1 MININFCLN
10 LYYYILYKVNIWMI
24 IIKYKKYD
32 PHNIFTTSTYTVG
45 IIPANYYNLLI
56 IAMPY
61 GI

>member
-1 MININFCLN
+1 
-10 LYYYILYKVNIWMI
+10 MI